1 MRRFVAKAAGSVLGV
16 GYIPFAPG
24 TFGSLVAALAY
35 FVFPA
40 IAPLQWLVP
49 LIVVTSVLGV
59 WAGGVMEEEYGED
72 PSAVVIDELAGQW
85 LALAALPAT
94 PVVVLL
100 SFLLFRF
107 YDIVKPGLVD
117 KAQSLPGGWGIMVDD
132 LLAGLLANVTVRIV
146 MLALPFL
153 SPGFN
158 PG

>member
-1 MRRFVAKAAGSVLGV
+1 MRRLIAKAAGSVLGV

-24 TFGSLVAALAY
+24 TFGSLVAALVY
-35 FVFPA
+35 LFLPD
-40 IAPLQWLVP
+40 IAALRWLVP
-49 LIVVTSVLGV
+49 LIVMTSALGV

-72 PSAVVIDELAGQW
+72 PSAAVIDELAGQW
-85 LALAALPAT
+85 VALAALPVS

-132 LLAGLLANVTVRIV
+132 LLAGLLANVTVRLLLFV
-146 MLALPFL
+146 LPFL
-153 SPGFN
+153 PYGFSL
-158 PG
+158 